1 MPEVLISG
9 TCIRARHSTGAPQT
23 CRSNAAGQGG
33 LVHLTGRGCSSHAL
47 VQRTARFHGRYPQ
60 AHLWLLCR
68 AHTESNS
75 AAGANSRPMATES
88 QRYLRQATNH
98 AKASGM
104 PEEPARAAGLGVLK
118 VRVQVRGQALVLA
131 AQQQAAQP
139 PFQQR
144 RTAKTEAAHCS
155 TSHSARPQQP
165 APAAPLPPTPSGLCA
180 CRQTG
185 HG

>member
-1 MPEVLISG
+1 MPKVLMG
-9 TCIRARHSTGAPQT
+9 CTCIRARHSTGAPQT

-75 AAGANSRPMATES
+75 AAGANCRPVATKS

-98 AKASGM
+98 AQASGM

-118 VRVQVRGQALVLA
+118 VRVRGQALVLA

-155 TSHSARPQQP
+155 TSHSARQQQP